1 MKKMMMLFVIC
12 LFSGFNTLNASADV
26 LVTGR
31 YAQQNNA
38 NQVISVSKT
47 QMQIGA
53 TDRSSFELYKRKIW
67 RWSLTQ

>member
-1 MKKMMMLFVIC
+1 MKKVMMLFVVC
-12 LFSGFNTLNASADV
+12 LFLGFNALKDSADV
-26 LVTGR
+26 LVTGG

-38 NQVISVSKT
+38 NQVISVGKT